1 MNIDTNSEKC
11 GFCRRVEC
19 PVHGWPTESVTV
31 ANMDNCR
38 EAVLFRAITAETHRD
53 TLLRLVREEA
63 KSAPPSV
70 ALAELLALLPE
81 ANG

>member
-1 MNIDTNSEKC
+1 MTIDKNAEKC

-19 PVHGWPTESVTV
+19 PVHGWPSETVT
-31 ANMDNCR
+31 ATDMGNCR
-38 EAVLFRAITAETHRD
+38 DAVLFRAITAETHRD
-53 TLLRLVREEA
+53 ALLKLVRAEV
-63 KSAPPSV
+63 KVAPPSV